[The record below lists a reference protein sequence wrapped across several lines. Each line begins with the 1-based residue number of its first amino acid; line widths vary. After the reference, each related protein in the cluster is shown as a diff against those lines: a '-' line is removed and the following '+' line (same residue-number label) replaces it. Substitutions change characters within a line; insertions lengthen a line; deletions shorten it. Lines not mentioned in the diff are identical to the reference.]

1 MTDKQPVVQEAAPAQ
16 PAPIQPEK
24 KRSWKRTL
32 MWIGGPALV
41 LAIAG
46 YMYISSGRFASTDNA
61 YVQADRVTIAPQ
73 VSGRVVE
80 VDVRENQPVKKGEVL
95 FRIDAEPLQI
105 AEARMQ
111 AQVESVKSLLDAARS
126 GYHSAEADIRS
137 SAADLKYK
145 EQQFQRMQELRGRGL
160 VAQQALDDAANNLAA
175 ARAKRDSNNAALSKA
190 QNMLGGLPQTPDEQ
204 LAGYKLALAQLAQAK
219 LDLEHATVRAPMD
232 GVIGKTSLQ
241 PGDFL
246 TTGQPAMPLVAT
258 TLWIDANFKETD
270 LTHVAVGQNAT
281 IEVDTFP
288 GKKWD
293 ARVASISPA
302 SGAEFSVLPA
312 QNATGNWVKIV
323 QRIPVRL
330 AIDEPSHDGMI
341 LRAGMS
347 AVVEIDTGKQN
358 SILGRWQGGAEPAA
372 SVAQASMK

>member
-1 MTDKQPVVQEAAPAQ
+1 MTDKQPGVQDAAPTP
-16 PAPIQPEK
+16 PAK

-32 MWIGGPALV
+32 LWIGGPALV
-41 LAIAG
+41 LAIGG
-46 YMYISSGRFASTDNA
+46 YMYITSGRFASTDNA
-61 YVQADRVTIAPQ
+61 YVQAARVTIAPQ

-80 VDVRENQPVKKGEVL
+80 VDVRENQPVRKGDVL
-95 FRIDAEPLQI
+95 FRLDAEPLEI
-105 AEARMQ
+105 AQARMQ

-126 GYHSAEADIRS
+126 GYRSAEADIRS

-145 EQQFQRMQELRGRGL
+145 EQQFKRMQELRGRGL

-175 ARAKRDSNNAALSKA
+175 ARAKQDSNNAALSKA
-190 QNMLGGLPQTPDEQ
+190 QNLLGGLPQTPDEQ
-204 LAGYKLALAQLAQAK
+204 LAGYKLAQAQLAQAK

-232 GVIGKTSLQ
+232 GVIGKTTLQ

-246 TTGQPAMPLVAT
+246 TMGQAAMPLVAT
-258 TLWIDANFKETD
+258 TLWVDANYKETD

-288 GKKWD
+288 GKKWQ

-302 SGAEFSVLPA
+302 SGAEFSLLPA

-330 AIDEPSHDGMI
+330 AIEEPNHDGMI

-347 AVVEIDTGKQN
+347 AVVEIDTGRQN

-372 SVAQASMK
+372 SVAQAAMK

>member
-1 MTDKQPVVQEAAPAQ
+1 MTEKQPTVQEAPAVR
-16 PAPIQPEK
+16 PVA

-41 LAIAG
+41 LGIAG
-46 YMYISSGRFASTDNA
+46 YMYITSGRFASTDNA
-61 YVQADRVTIAPQ
+61 YVEADRVTIAPQ

-80 VDVRENQPVKKGEVL
+80 VDVRENQPVKKGDVL
-95 FRIDAEPLQI
+95 FRIDPEPLEI
-105 AEARMQ
+105 ALARMQ
-111 AQVESVKSLLDAARS
+111 AQVESVRSLLDAARS
-126 GYHSAEADIRS
+126 GYRSAEADIRS

-145 EQQFQRMQELRGRGL
+145 EQQFKRMQELRGRGL

-175 ARAKRDSNNAALSKA
+175 ARAKQDSNEAALAKA
-190 QNMLGGLPQTPDEQ
+190 QNMLGGLPETPDED

-232 GVIGKTSLQ
+232 GVIGKTTLQ

-246 TTGQPAMPLVAT
+246 TVGQAAMPLVAN
-258 TLWIDANFKETD
+258 TLWVDANFKETD
-270 LTHVAVGQNAT
+270 LTHVAVGQSAT

-288 GKKWD
+288 GRKWQ

-330 AIDEPSHDGMI
+330 SIEEPNHDGII

-347 AVVEIDTGKQN
+347 AVVEIDTGKEN

>member
-1 MTDKQPVVQEAAPAQ
+1 MTEKQPVVQEAASVQ
-16 PAPIQPEK
+16 PSK

-32 MWIGGPALV
+32 MWVGGPALV

-46 YMYISSGRFASTDNA
+46 YMYITSGRFASTDNA

-80 VDVRENQPVKKGEVL
+80 VDVRENQPVKKGDVL

-105 AEARMQ
+105 AAARMQ

-126 GYHSAEADIRS
+126 GYRSAEADIRS

-145 EQQFQRMQELRGRGL
+145 EQQFKRMQELRGRGL

-175 ARAKRDSNNAALSKA
+175 ARAKQDSNNAALAKA
-190 QNMLGGLPQTPDEQ
+190 QNLLGGLPETPDEQ

-232 GVIGKTSLQ
+232 GVIGQTTLQ

-246 TTGQPAMPLVAT
+246 TTGQAAMPLIAT
-258 TLWIDANFKETD
+258 TLWVDANFKETD

-288 GKKWD
+288 GKKWQ

-330 AIDEPSHDGMI
+330 AIEEPNHDGMI

-347 AVVEIDTGKQN
+347 AVVEIDTGKEN
-358 SILGRWQGGAEPAA
+358 SILGRWQGGAEAAA
-372 SVAQASMK
+372 SVAQATMK

>member
-1 MTDKQPVVQEAAPAQ
+1 MTDKQPTLDSPAPAK
-16 PAPIQPEK
+16 PKP
-24 KRSWKRTL
+24 KRRWTRTL
-32 MWIGGPALV
+32 MWIGGPAVV

-46 YMYISSGRFASTDNA
+46 WMYITSGRYASTDNA

-73 VSGRVVE
+73 ISGRVVE
-80 VDVRENQPVKKGEVL
+80 VDVRENQPVKKGDVL
-95 FRIDAEPLQI
+95 FRIDPEPLEI
-105 AEARMQ
+105 AAARMQ

-126 GYHSAEADIRS
+126 GYRSAEADIRS
-137 SAADLKYK
+137 SSADLKYK
-145 EQQFQRMQELRGRGL
+145 EQQFKRMQELRARGL

-175 ARAKRDSNNAALSKA
+175 ARAKQDSNNAALSTA
-190 QNMLGGLPQTPDEQ
+190 ENLLGGLPDTPDED

-219 LDLEHATVRAPMD
+219 LDLAHATVRAPMD
-232 GVIGKTSLQ
+232 GVIGKTTLQ

-246 TTGQPAMPLVAT
+246 AVGQAAMPLVAN
-258 TLWIDANFKETD
+258 TLWVDANFKETD
-270 LTHVAVGQNAT
+270 LTHVAVGQSAT

-288 GKKWD
+288 GKKWQ

-302 SGAEFSVLPA
+302 SGAEFSLLPA

-330 AIDEPSHDGMI
+330 AIDEPNHDSMI

-347 AVVEIDTGKQN
+347 AVVEIDTGREN
-358 SILGRWQGGAEPAA
+358 SILGRWQGGAEPLTR
-372 SVAQASMK
+372 VAQNR

>member
-1 MTDKQPVVQEAAPAQ
+1 MTEKQVQAEDAVVAKSVP
-16 PAPIQPEK
+16 
-24 KRSWKRTL
+24 KRKWTRTL
-32 MWIGGPALV
+32 MWIGGPAIV

-46 YMYISSGRFASTDNA
+46 WLYISSGRFASTDNA

-80 VDVRENQPVKKGEVL
+80 VNVRENQAVKQGDVL
-95 FRIDAEPLQI
+95 FRIDQEPLQI
-105 AEARMQ
+105 AAARMQ
-111 AQVESVKSLLDAARS
+111 AQVESVQSLLDAARS
-126 GYHSAEADIRS
+126 GYRSAQADVRS

-145 EQQFQRMQELRGRGL
+145 EQQFSRMQELRGRGL
-160 VAQQALDDAANNLAA
+160 VAEQSLDDAANNLAA
-175 ARAKRDSNNAALSKA
+175 ARAKQDSNNAAVTKA
-190 QNMLGGLPQTPDEQ
+190 QNLLGGLPETPDAQ

-219 LDLEHATVRAPMD
+219 LDLQHAVVRAPMD
-232 GVIGKTSLQ
+232 GVIGKTTLQ

-246 TTGQPAMPLVAT
+246 TMGQAAMPLIAM
-258 TLWIDANFKETD
+258 TLWVDANYKETD
-270 LTHVAVGQNAT
+270 LTHVAVGQDAT

-288 GKKWD
+288 GKKWQ

-330 AIDEPSHDGMI
+330 AIEEPNHDGMI

-347 AVVEIDTGKQN
+347 AVVEIDTGRQN
-358 SILGRWQGGAEPAA
+358 SILGRWQGGVEPVAR
-372 SVAQASMK
+372 VAQSR

>member
-1 MTDKQPVVQEAAPAQ
+1 MTEKQPTVQEAPAVR
-16 PAPIQPEK
+16 PVA

-41 LAIAG
+41 LGIAG
-46 YMYISSGRFASTDNA
+46 YMYITSGRFASTDNA
-61 YVQADRVTIAPQ
+61 YVEADRVTIAPQ

-80 VDVRENQPVKKGEVL
+80 VDVRENQPVKKGDVL
-95 FRIDAEPLQI
+95 FRIDPEPLEI
-105 AEARMQ
+105 ALARMQ
-111 AQVESVKSLLDAARS
+111 AQVESVRSLLDAARS
-126 GYHSAEADIRS
+126 GYRSAEADIRS

-145 EQQFQRMQELRGRGL
+145 EQQFKRMQELRGRGL

-175 ARAKRDSNNAALSKA
+175 ARAKQDSNEAALAKA
-190 QNMLGGLPQTPDEQ
+190 QNMLGGLPETPDED

-232 GVIGKTSLQ
+232 GVIGKTTLQ

-246 TTGQPAMPLVAT
+246 TTGQAAMPLVAN
-258 TLWIDANFKETD
+258 TLWVDANYKETD
-270 LTHVAVGQNAT
+270 LTHVAIGQNAT

-288 GKKWD
+288 GKKWQ

-330 AIDEPSHDGMI
+330 SIEEPNHDGMI

-347 AVVEIDTGKQN
+347 AVVEIDTGKEN

>member
-1 MTDKQPVVQEAAPAQ
+1 MTEKQPTVQEAPAVR
-16 PAPIQPEK
+16 PVA

-41 LAIAG
+41 LGIAG
-46 YMYISSGRFASTDNA
+46 YMYITSGRFASTDNA
-61 YVQADRVTIAPQ
+61 YVEADRVTIAPQ

-80 VDVRENQPVKKGEVL
+80 VDVRENQPVKKGDVL
-95 FRIDAEPLQI
+95 FRIDPEPLEI
-105 AEARMQ
+105 ALARMQ
-111 AQVESVKSLLDAARS
+111 AQVESVRSLLDAARS
-126 GYHSAEADIRS
+126 GYRSAEADIRS

-145 EQQFQRMQELRGRGL
+145 EQQFKRMQELRGRGL

-175 ARAKRDSNNAALSKA
+175 ARAKQDSNEAALAKA
-190 QNMLGGLPQTPDEQ
+190 QNMLGGLPETPDED

-232 GVIGKTSLQ
+232 GVIGKTTLQ

-246 TTGQPAMPLVAT
+246 TVGQAAMPLVAN
-258 TLWIDANFKETD
+258 TLWVDANFKETD
-270 LTHVAVGQNAT
+270 LTHVAVGQSAT

-288 GKKWD
+288 GRKWQ

-330 AIDEPSHDGMI
+330 SIEEPNHDGMI

-347 AVVEIDTGKQN
+347 AVVEIDTGKEN

>member
-1 MTDKQPVVQEAAPAQ
+1 MTDRNATTQDATAQ
-16 PAPIQPEK
+16 PK
-24 KRSWKRTL
+24 KRTWTRTL
-32 MWIGGPALV
+32 MWIAGPALV
-41 LAIAG
+41 LAIGG

-80 VDVRENQPVKKGEVL
+80 VDVRENQPVKKGDVL
-95 FRIDAEPLQI
+95 FRIDPEPLEI
-105 AEARMQ
+105 AQARME
-111 AQVESVKSLLDAARS
+111 AQVESVKSLLDAARN
-126 GYHSAEADIRS
+126 GYRSAQADVRS
-137 SAADLKYK
+137 SAADLRYK
-145 EQQFQRMQELRGRGL
+145 EQQFERMKELRGRGL

-175 ARAKRDSNNAALSKA
+175 ARAKQDSNNAAVEKA
-190 QNMLGGLPQTPDEQ
+190 QNLLGGLPDTPDEK
-204 LAGYKLALAQLAQAK
+204 LAGYKLALAQLAQTK
-219 LDLEHATVRAPMD
+219 LDLEHSVVRAPMD
-232 GVIGKTSLQ
+232 GVIGKTTLQ

-246 TTGQPAMPLVAT
+246 TMGQAAMPLIAT
-258 TLWIDANFKETD
+258 TLWVDANFKETD
-270 LTHVAVGQNAT
+270 LTHVSVGQDAT

-288 GKKWD
+288 GKKWE

-330 AIDEPSHDGMI
+330 AIEEPNHDGMI

-358 SILGRWQGGAEPAA
+358 SILGRWQGGAEPSAR
-372 SVAQASMK
+372 VAQSR

>member
-1 MTDKQPVVQEAAPAQ
+1 MTEKQIQSQDAPAQ
-16 PAPIQPEK
+16 PAP
-24 KRSWKRTL
+24 KRRWTRTL
-32 MWIGGPALV
+32 MWIGGPAIV
-41 LAIAG
+41 LAGAG
-46 YMYISSGRFASTDNA
+46 WLYISSGRFASTDNA

-80 VDVRENQPVKKGEVL
+80 VDVRENQPVRKGDVL
-95 FRIDAEPLQI
+95 FRIDSEPLQI

-111 AQVESVKSLLDAARS
+111 AQVESVRSLLDAARS
-126 GYHSAEADIRS
+126 GYRSAQADVRS

-160 VAQQALDDAANNLAA
+160 VAEQALDDASNNLAA
-175 ARAKRDSNNAALSKA
+175 ARAKQDSNNAAVTKA
-190 QNMLGGLPQTPDEQ
+190 QNLLGGLPETPDEQ
-204 LAGYKLALAQLAQAK
+204 LAGYKLAVAQLAQAK

-232 GVIGKTSLQ
+232 GVIGKTALQ

-246 TTGQPAMPLVAT
+246 TTGQAAMPLVAN
-258 TLWIDANFKETD
+258 TLWVDANFKETD
-270 LTHVAVGQNAT
+270 LTHVAVGQNAS

-288 GKKWD
+288 GKKWQ

-330 AIDEPSHDGMI
+330 AIEEGSHDGMV

-358 SILGRWQGGAEPAA
+358 SILGRWQGATEPTAR
-372 SVAQASMK
+372 VALNR

>member
-1 MTDKQPVVQEAAPAQ
+1 MTDKQPVVQEAATATPA
-16 PAPIQPEK
+16 K

-41 LAIAG
+41 LAIGG
-46 YMYISSGRFASTDNA
+46 YMYITSGRFASTDNA
-61 YVQADRVTIAPQ
+61 YVEADRVTIAPQ

-80 VDVRENQPVKKGEVL
+80 VDVRENQPVKKGDVL
-95 FRIDAEPLQI
+95 FRLDAEPLEI
-105 AEARMQ
+105 AKARMQ
-111 AQVESVKSLLDAARS
+111 AQVESVQSLLDAARS
-126 GYHSAEADIRS
+126 GYRSAEADIRS

-145 EQQFQRMQELRGRGL
+145 EQQFKRMQELRGRGL

-175 ARAKRDSNNAALSKA
+175 ARAKQDSNNAALSKA
-190 QNMLGGLPQTPDEQ
+190 QNLLGGLPQTPDEQ

-232 GVIGKTSLQ
+232 GVIGKTTLQ

-246 TTGQPAMPLVAT
+246 TMGQAAMPLVAT
-258 TLWIDANFKETD
+258 TLWVDANYKETD

-288 GKKWD
+288 GKKWQ

-330 AIDEPSHDGMI
+330 AIEEGNHDGMI

-372 SVAQASMK
+372 SVAQASMQ

>member
-1 MTDKQPVVQEAAPAQ
+1 MTDRNEQTQDATTQPN
-16 PAPIQPEK
+16 
-24 KRSWKRTL
+24 KRKWTRTL
-32 MWIGGPALV
+32 MWIAGPALV
-41 LAIAG
+41 LAIGG

-80 VDVRENQPVKKGEVL
+80 VLVRENAPVHKGDVL
-95 FRIDAEPLQI
+95 FRIDPEPLEI
-105 AEARMQ
+105 AQARMT
-111 AQVESVKSLLDAARS
+111 AQVESVKSLLDAARN
-126 GYHSAEADIRS
+126 GYRSAQADVRS
-137 SAADLKYK
+137 SAADLKFK
-145 EQQFQRMQELRGRGL
+145 QQQYQRMQELRGRGL
-160 VAQQALDDAANNLAA
+160 VAQAQLDDASNNLAA
-175 ARAKRDSNNAALSKA
+175 ARAKQDSNNAAVEKA
-190 QNMLGGLPQTPDEQ
+190 QNLLGGLPETPDEK

-219 LDLEHATVRAPMD
+219 LDLEHSIVRAPMD
-232 GVIGKTSLQ
+232 GVIGKTTLQ

-246 TTGQPAMPLVAT
+246 TMGQAAMPLVAT

-270 LTHVAVGQNAT
+270 LTHVSVGQDAT

-288 GKKWD
+288 GKKWQ

-323 QRIPVRL
+323 QRIPVRI
-330 AIDEPSHDGMI
+330 AIEEPNHDGMI

-347 AVVEIDTGKQN
+347 AVVEIDTGRQN
-358 SILGRWQGGAEPAA
+358 SILGRWQGGAESSAR
-372 SVAQASMK
+372 VAQSR

>member
-1 MTDKQPVVQEAAPAQ
+1 MTEKQLQAQDAAVKS
-16 PAPIQPEK
+16 APRRK
-24 KRSWKRTL
+24 WTRTL
-32 MWIGGPALV
+32 MWIGGPAIVLV
-41 LAIAG
+41 AAG
-46 YMYISSGRFASTDNA
+46 WLYISSGRFASTDNA

-80 VDVRENQPVKKGEVL
+80 VNVRENQSVKQGDVL
-95 FRIDAEPLQI
+95 FRIDPEPLQI
-105 AEARMQ
+105 AAARMQ

-126 GYHSAEADIRS
+126 GYRSAQADVRS

-145 EQQFQRMQELRGRGL
+145 DQQFQRMQEMRSRGL
-160 VAQQALDDAANNLAA
+160 IAQQSLDDAANNLAA
-175 ARAKRDSNNAALSKA
+175 ARAKQDSNNAAVTKA
-190 QNMLGGLPQTPDEQ
+190 QNILGGLPETPDAQ
-204 LAGYKLALAQLAQAK
+204 LAGYKLALAQLSQAN
-219 LDLEHATVRAPMD
+219 LDLEHAVVRAPMG
-232 GVIGKTSLQ
+232 GVIGKTALQ

-246 TTGQPAMPLVAT
+246 TMGQAAMPLVAN
-258 TLWIDANFKETD
+258 TLWVDANYKETD
-270 LTHVAVGQNAT
+270 LTNVAVGQDAT

-288 GKKWD
+288 GKKWL
-293 ARVASISPA
+293 ARVDSISPA
-302 SGAEFSVLPA
+302 SGAEFSILPA

-330 AIDEPSHDGMI
+330 AIEEPNHDGMI

-372 SVAQASMK
+372 RVAQNGE

>member
-1 MTDKQPVVQEAAPAQ
+1 MTDKQPVLQEAPPAK
-16 PAPIQPEK
+16 PAR
-24 KRSWKRTL
+24 KRKWSRTL
-32 MWIGGPALV
+32 LWIGGPAIV

-46 YMYISSGRFASTDNA
+46 YMYITSGRYASTDNA

-80 VDVRENQPVKKGEVL
+80 VDVRENQPVKKGDVL
-95 FRIDAEPLQI
+95 FRIDPEPLEI
-105 AEARMQ
+105 AAARMQ

-126 GYHSAEADIRS
+126 GYHAAAADVRS

-145 EQQFQRMQELRGRGL
+145 EQQFERMKELRGRGL
-160 VAQQALDDAANNLAA
+160 VAQQQLDDAANNLAA
-175 ARAKRDSNNAALSKA
+175 ARAKQDSNTAALAKA
-190 QNMLGGLPQTPDEQ
+190 QNLLGGLPETPDEQ
-204 LAGYKLALAQLAQAK
+204 LAGYKLVLAQLAQAK
-219 LDLEHATVRAPMD
+219 LDLDHAVVRAPMD
-232 GVIGKTSLQ
+232 GVIGKTTLQ

-246 TTGQPAMPLVAT
+246 TTGQAAMPLVAN
-258 TLWIDANFKETD
+258 TLWVDANFKETD
-270 LTHVAVGQNAT
+270 LTHVAVGQDAT

-288 GKKWD
+288 GRKWQ

-330 AIDEPSHDGMI
+330 SIEEPNHDGMI

-347 AVVEIDTGKQN
+347 AVVEIDTGRQN
-358 SILGRWQGGAEPAA
+358 SILGRWQGPGEPAA
-372 SVAQASMK
+372 RVAENR